1 MNKVDTMYLN
11 TYAKGAMSLLAAVVL
26 TGCGGGG
33 TSSED
38 ATVNEAKSLKAITG
52 ALKITSEQEI
62 TVNENTAA
70 VTAVT
75 STGGVAPITYTISRG
90 DDAALFNID
99 AQSGILTFVDAPD
112 YEAPADKDGN
122 NAYDV
127 TVTAID
133 DTGRK
138 SSKALTVAVMDV
150 DETPVVEETLFVEEI
165 VVVEEPAVE
174 EVVIIEEPAVEEQA
188 TEEPIAEEPV
198 VVEEPVII
206 DEPAVEEPTVEEPV
220 VIEEPII
227 EEPVTEEPVVEE
239 PVIEEPVVEEPVVI
253 EEPIAEEPVV
263 VEEPVI
269 EESAPVCVEGPATHS
284 GQVTDSVSAL
294 GMAGVEVSI
303 GGCET
308 TTDAEGYYTL
318 SNIAAT
324 ERAVVNFD
332 HDGYFKSS
340 VLIQVDHYSE
350 GTTNV
355 SLNYLE
361 HTIDAY
367 DNQWSYDSQSE
378 ISGAHVDVPAGS
390 LSDAAGN
397 AYTGTV
403 NAGLEYF
410 DIVTDADKKLFPGAF
425 EGQNVNGET
434 VLFSSYGLVSLSLSD
449 INGNALNLAEGAT
462 ATLTFDAVASLPEQ
476 NIIPLWYYDYTQ
488 GLWIEEGYAELQA
501 DGTYKGEVSH
511 LGTWSVNMPLETAP
525 GTYRGR
531 IVYSDGISVKDARV
545 AAIGPNWVRSDLST
559 DADGNFEIEVLP
571 DDNFKLVAYN
581 YKWKYEA
588 AYSGTIAAVASG
600 DIVE

>member
-1 MNKVDTMYLN
+1 MHFFTFTKKLFLLAIVLAGMPGFQELN
-11 TYAKGAMSLLAAVVL
+11 AKGPQHKDQS
-26 TGCGGGG
+26 
-33 TSSED
+33 
-38 ATVNEAKSLKAITG
+38 TVENSFTFISGSAI
-52 ALKITSEQEI
+52 S
-62 TVNENTAA
+62 VNENTTVVTMVQTSGGVMPVTYKIGRGADKALFAIDDVSGNLTFIKGADYELPADSNGDNVYEVA
-70 VTAVT
+70 VTAVD
-75 STGGVAPITYTISRG
+75 SARNRIKQDLYITI
-90 DDAALFNID
+90 
-99 AQSGILTFVDAPD
+99 VD
-112 YEAPADKDGN
+112 
-122 NAYDV
+122 
-127 TVTAID
+127 I
-133 DTGRK
+133 
-138 SSKALTVAVMDV
+138 
-150 DETPVVEETLFVEEI
+150 DETPI
-165 VVVEEPAVE
+165 V
-174 EVVIIEEPAVEEQA
+174 
-188 TEEPIAEEPV
+188 
-198 VVEEPVII
+198 
-206 DEPAVEEPTVEEPV
+206 
-220 VIEEPII
+220 EEPII